1 MKKGDKM
8 RKSILLTPGPTQ
20 VPEEVLVAGALPI
33 MHHRTPQFEAIF
45 AEATKGL
52 QYIYQTKNPV
62 MIFASSGTGAL
73 ESSVV
78 NLLSAGDKVIVVV
91 GGKFGERWANLTKA
105 YGLNTILLTV
115 PWSETVDPKLIEKTL
130 EENPDVKAVY
140 TTLSE
145 TSTGGVSDIE
155 AIAKIVK
162 KTDAVLVVDAVSG
175 LGVVD
180 LKTDEWSV
188 DVVVAGSQKGLMLP
202 PGLAFAS
209 VSEKAIKMM
218 ETSKL
223 PKFYFSWKKAL
234 KEAEKNTSPWTPGIS
249 LIVQLN
255 EAIKIIKE
263 EGLENVF
270 ARHTRLSDA
279 IKAGMAA
286 LGMKIFNKNTGSAC
300 CAVLCPEGIDGD
312 KLVKMCRD
320 KFKVTLTGGQ
330 DEIKGKV
337 FRIAMMGN
345 VNDNDAILGVS
356 AVERGLIELGH
367 KFEPGT
373 GVAATMKALLAK

>member
-1 MKKGDKM
+1 M

-105 YGLNTILLTV
+105 YGLNTIQLTV
-115 PWSETVDPKLIEKTL
+115 PWNETIDPKLIEKTL
-130 EENPDVKAVY
+130 QENPDIKAVY

-145 TSTGGVSDIE
+145 TSTGGVTDIE

-180 LKTDEWSV
+180 IKTDEWSV

-249 LIVQLN
+249 LIVQLL

-279 IKAGMAA
+279 VKAGMAA
-286 LGMKIFNKNTGSAC
+286 LGMTIFNKNTGSAC

-345 VNDNDAILGVS
+345 VNENDAILGVS
-356 AVERGLIELGH
+356 AVERGLIELGY
-367 KFEPGT
+367 KFEPGK

>member
-1 MKKGDKM
+1 M

-130 EENPDVKAVY
+130 QENPDVKAVY

-162 KTDAVLVVDAVSG
+162 KTSAVLVVDAVSG

-218 ETSKL
+218 ETSTL

-270 ARHTRLSDA
+270 TRHTRLSDA
-279 IKAGMAA
+279 VKAGMAA

>member
-1 MKKGDKM
+1 M

-130 EENPDVKAVY
+130 QENPDIKAVY

-145 TSTGGVSDIE
+145 TSTGGISDIE
-155 AIAKIVK
+155 SIAKIVK
-162 KTDAVLVVDAVSG
+162 KTNAVLVVDAVSG

-202 PGLAFAS
+202 PGLGFAS

-218 ETSKL
+218 ETSTL

-270 ARHTRLSDA
+270 TRHTRLSDA
-279 IKAGMAA
+279 VKAGMHA

-300 CAVLCPEGIDGD
+300 CAVVCPEGIDGD

>member
-1 MKKGDKM
+1 M

-130 EENPDVKAVY
+130 QENPDIKAVY

-145 TSTGGVSDIE
+145 TSTGGISDIE
-155 AIAKIVK
+155 SIAKIVK
-162 KTDAVLVVDAVSG
+162 KTNAVLVVDAVSG

-202 PGLAFAS
+202 PGLGFAS

-218 ETSKL
+218 ETSTL

-279 IKAGMAA
+279 VKAGMHA

-300 CAVLCPEGIDGD
+300 CAVVCPEGIDGD

>member
-1 MKKGDKM
+1 M

-20 VPEEVLVAGALPI
+20 VPDEVLAAGALPI

-130 EENPDVKAVY
+130 QENPDIKAVY

-155 AIAKIVK
+155 AIAAIVK
-162 KTDAVLVVDAVSG
+162 KTNAVLVVDAVSG
-175 LGVVD
+175 LGVVE

-218 ETSKL
+218 ETSTL

-279 IKAGMAA
+279 VKAGMNA
-286 LGMKIFNKNTGSAC
+286 LGMEIFNKNTGSAC

-367 KFEPGT
+367 KFEPGK
-373 GVAATMKALLAK
+373 GVAATMKALLGK

>member
-1 MKKGDKM
+1 
-8 RKSILLTPGPTQ
+8 
-20 VPEEVLVAGALPI
+20 
-33 MHHRTPQFEAIF
+33 
-45 AEATKGL
+45 
-52 QYIYQTKNPV
+52 
-62 MIFASSGTGAL
+62 
-73 ESSVV
+73 
-78 NLLSAGDKVIVVV
+78 VV

-105 YGLNTILLTV
+105 YGLNTIQLTV

-130 EENPDVKAVY
+130 QENPDVKAVY

-145 TSTGGVSDIE
+145 TSTGGVTDIE
-155 AIAKIVK
+155 VIAKIVK
-162 KTDAVLVVDAVSG
+162 KTQAILVVDAVSG

-180 LKTDEWSV
+180 IKTDEWSV

-223 PKFYFSWKKAL
+223 PKFYFSWSNAL
-234 KEAEKNTSPWTPGIS
+234 KNLEKNTTPWTPGIS
-249 LIVQLN
+249 LIVQLL

-270 ARHTRLSDA
+270 ARHIRLSNA
-279 IKAGMAA
+279 VKAGMAA
-286 LGMKIFNKNTGSAC
+286 LGMTIFNKNTGSAC

-356 AVERGLIELGH
+356 AVERGLIELGYQ
-367 KFEPGT
+367 FEPGK

>member
-1 MKKGDKM
+1 M

-20 VPEEVLVAGALPI
+20 VPEEVLVAGAMPI
-33 MHHRTPQFEAIF
+33 IHHRTPQFEAIF

-105 YGLNTILLTV
+105 YGLNTIQLTV
-115 PWSETVDPKLIEKTL
+115 PWNETVDPKLIEKTL
-130 EENPDVKAVY
+130 QENPDVKAVY

-145 TSTGGVSDIE
+145 TSTGGVTDIE

-162 KTDAVLVVDAVSG
+162 KTEAVLVVDAVSG

-180 LKTDEWSV
+180 IKTDEWSV

-279 IKAGMAA
+279 VKAGMAA
-286 LGMKIFNKNTGSAC
+286 LGMTIFNKNTGSAC

-356 AVERGLIELGH
+356 AVERGLIELGY
-367 KFEPGT
+367 KFEPGK

>member
-1 MKKGDKM
+1 M

-130 EENPDVKAVY
+130 QENPDVKAVY

-145 TSTGGVSDIE
+145 TSTGGVTDIE

-162 KTDAVLVVDAVSG
+162 NTTAVLVVDAVSG

-218 ETSKL
+218 ETSTL

-255 EAIKIIKE
+255 EAIKIVKE

-279 IKAGMAA
+279 VKAGMAA

>member
-1 MKKGDKM
+1 M

-115 PWSETVDPKLIEKTL
+115 PWNETVDPKLIEKTL
-130 EENPDVKAVY
+130 QENPDIKAVY

-218 ETSKL
+218 ESSTL

-249 LIVQLN
+249 LIVQLL

-279 IKAGMAA
+279 VKAGMAA
-286 LGMKIFNKNTGSAC
+286 LGMQIFNKNTGSAC